1 MVGAFKNVLMSL
13 SGACC
18 NKVTRGRGLWMVS
31 LNGYE
36 EYVQHCL
43 GVGSL
48 IVFRFYTP
56 EKIIDPHKCLF
67 HTVTVIDVF
76 FI

>member
-1 MVGAFKNVLMSL
+1 
-13 SGACC
+13 
-18 NKVTRGRGLWMVS
+18 MVS